1 MVRLNQSSNPRTI
14 VVLTSGTDWGTRAA
28 GQKRSSGAESP
39 IPKRQ
44 PAKIKAL
51 QQTIGVARV
60 AIERKRWN
68 AARYALSR
76 ARALTG
82 ALPTNVAVQ
91 EREQLSALRKK
102 YAARNTPA
110 AKSGKQTKATP
121 NGRAGGKKPAPKT
134 SSKKKPTAKD
144 AAQKSKPAPVRDL
157 GDRFINRAALG
168 YVPGTETRAQ

>member
-1 MVRLNQSSNPRTI
+1 MVRRSQSSNPRSV

-28 GQKRSSGAESP
+28 GQRRSSGAESP

-51 QQTIGVARV
+51 QQTIGVARM
-60 AIERKRWN
+60 AIHSKRWHV
-68 AARYALSR
+68 AHYALSR
-76 ARALTG
+76 ARALAN
-82 ALPTNVAVQ
+82 ALPTNVALQ

-110 AKSGKQTKATP
+110 AQNARQAKAKAKAAP
-121 NGRAGGKKPAPKT
+121 AKRAGGKKPVPK
-134 SSKKKPTAKD
+134 KATAKK
-144 AAQKSKPAPVRDL
+144 AVPKPKPAPVRDL

-168 YVPGTETRAQ
+168 YTETKGS